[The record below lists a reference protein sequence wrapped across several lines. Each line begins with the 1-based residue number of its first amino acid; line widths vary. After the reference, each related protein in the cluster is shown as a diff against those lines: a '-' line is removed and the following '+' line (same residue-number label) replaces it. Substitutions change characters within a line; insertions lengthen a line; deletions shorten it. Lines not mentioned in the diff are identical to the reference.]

1 MKKMKRAVALLL
13 TLVMCS
19 GLLAGCGKQN
29 EQRAPCARSQC
40 KPALQQHRAKL
51 KRKIT
56 NRKDH
61 DNLLNFIRPIYDTIP
76 HPPGQELTE
85 KEA

>member
-1 MKKMKRAVALLL
+1 MNTLHKFAAL
-13 TLVMCS
+13 TLSAVLSVC
-19 GLLAGCGKQN
+19 LLAGCGKQN
-29 EQRAPCARSQC
+29 EQRAPCARSQR

-85 KEA
+85 KGA